1 MTVNNT
7 TASLNEPLQIYQYDR
22 GITLKIQVLKYK
34 YQFDKIVQDNVISD
48 PSIIS
53 ARSLVLKPN
62 GTSVFECPRTEIE
75 DDYVIVN
82 IKLDWTDETTEIGKY
97 KLQIQLYGSDY
108 VNERVTLPPV
118 EFIVAPL
125 IGFVPEEGVDLY
137 ALSDSA
143 IADYSITGDD
153 IEGLADLTD
162 LEGGVYNKTTWQA
175 GDVITSAKLNNVED
189 AVEFL
194 VENTNIDGYVVFTP
208 NVDTSGNLSWSNNGD
223 LDNPTTVNLMGPQ
236 GIQGPQGPKGDQGP
250 QGLQGIQGLKG
261 DKGDKGD
268 KLTYADLTA
277 ANKADLTQ
285 GFITCSDNI
294 TRIEVVNEYPD
305 IEETGVLYI
314 KVSE

>member
-62 GTSVFECPRTEIE
+62 GTTVFECPRTEIE
-75 DDYVIVN
+75 DDYVIVY
-82 IKLDWTDETTEIGKY
+82 IELDWTDETTEIGKY

-125 IGFVPEEGVDLY
+125 IGFVAEEGVEFPSTTDGG
-137 ALSDSA
+137 
-143 IADYSITGDD
+143 ITDGSD
-153 IEGLADLTD
+153 IEEEGSVDDDGDLPYGIY
-162 LEGGVYNKTTWQA
+162 EEINWA
-175 GDVITSAKLNNVED
+175 PGDIITSAKLNKMDD
-189 AVEFL
+189 AIEYL
-194 VENTNIDGYVVFTP
+194 VRTQKIKAIYTP
-208 NVDTSGNLSWSNNGD
+208 TVDDLGNLSWSNDLD
-223 LDNPTTVNLMGPQ
+223 LDNPATVNIRGPQ
-236 GIQGPQGPKGDQGP
+236 GEKGED
-250 QGLQGIQGLKG
+250 G
-261 DKGDKGD
+261 DP
-268 KLTYADLTA
+268 LTYADLTA
-277 ANKADLTQ
+277 ANKADLTR

-294 TRIEVVNEYPD
+294 TRIEVVTEYPD
-305 IEETGVLYI
+305 VEEEGVLYI

>member
-7 TASLNEPLQIYQYDR
+7 TASLNEPLQIYQFDR
-22 GITLKIQVLKYK
+22 GITLKISVLKYK
-34 YQFDKIVQDNVISD
+34 YQFDKIVQDNVITD

-53 ARSLVLKPN
+53 ARALVLKPN
-62 GTSVFECPRTEIE
+62 GVTAFECPRADIE
-75 DDYVIVN
+75 DDCVI
-82 IKLDWTDETTEIGKY
+82 IDIELDWTDETTEIGKY
-97 KLQIQLYGSDY
+97 KLQVQLYGSDY

-118 EFIVAPL
+118 EFTVAPL

-189 AVEFL
+189 AVDYL
-194 VENTNIDGYVVFTP
+194 VSHQNSDGYVVFTP
-208 NVDTSGNLSWSNNGD
+208 SVSTSGDLSWSNNGG
-223 LDNPTTVNLMGPQ
+223 LSNPTTVNLMGPQ
-236 GIQGPQGPKGDQGP
+236 GI
-250 QGLQGIQGLKG
+250 KG
-261 DKGDKGD
+261 DKGDKGED
-268 KLTYADLTA
+268 GKDGEDGKSLTYADLTA

-285 GFITCSDNI
+285 GFITCSDDI
-294 TRIEVVNEYPD
+294 TRIEIVTEYPD
-305 IEETGVLYI
+305 VEETGVLYI
-314 KVSE
+314 KVSD

>member
-7 TASLNEPLQIYQYDR
+7 TASLNEPLQIYQFDR

-97 KLQIQLYGSDY
+97 KLQLQLYGSDY

-118 EFIVAPL
+118 EFMVAPL

-189 AVEFL
+189 AVEYL
-194 VENTNIDGYVVFTP
+194 VENQNTDGYVVFTP
-208 NVDTSGNLSWSNNGD
+208 SVSASGDLSWSNNGG
-223 LDNPTTVNLMGPQ
+223 LNNPTTINLMGPQ
-236 GIQGPQGPKGDQGP
+236 G
-250 QGLQGIQGLKG
+250 
-261 DKGDKGD
+261 DKGEKGED
-268 KLTYADLTA
+268 GKSLTYADLTA
-277 ANKADLTQ
+277 ANKADLTR

-305 IEETGVLYI
+305 VEEAGVLYI

>member
-75 DDYVIVN
+75 DDYVIVY
-82 IKLDWTDETTEIGKY
+82 IELDWTDETTEIGKY

-118 EFIVAPL
+118 EFTVAPL
-125 IGFVPEEGVDLY
+125 IGFVAEEGVDYSLY

-189 AVEFL
+189 AVDYL
-194 VENTNIDGYVVFTP
+194 VSHQSADGYVVFTP
-208 NVDTSGNLSWSNNGD
+208 SVSASGDLSWSNNGG
-223 LDNPTTVNLMGPQ
+223 LDNPTTINIMGPE
-236 GIQGPQGPKGDQGP
+236 GPEGPEGPKGE
-250 QGLQGIQGLKG
+250 
-261 DKGDKGD
+261 KGD

-285 GFITCSDNI
+285 GFITCSNNI
-294 TRIEVVNEYPD
+294 TRIEVVTSYPSV
-305 IEETGVLYI
+305 EETGVLYI
-314 KVSE
+314 KVSD